1 MLTDGIVLQCA
12 ALVISML
19 ITVDWRQTPNMRASL
34 VTDCFS
40 LCNDVRIDTGCVEF
54 CMSFKRFCSKISE
67 NAQFA
72 FLHCPVRGT
81 VLLGLSGSSLL
92 EYECKGNSKTS
103 LSKYVYLF
111 FFQVKDD
118 KPVRPKSAIL
128 PEKDYS
134 LSELLS
140 QVDSGISRSFDRVKE
155 DSCHS
160 KENTCKRLSGIS
172 SADSAFSSQD
182 SITLSFEKENSCGKS
197 FSRHTTGNIIP
208 KKPKDT

>member
-1 MLTDGIVLQCA
+1 MH
-12 ALVISML
+12 
-19 ITVDWRQTPNMRASL
+19 
-34 VTDCFS
+34 
-40 LCNDVRIDTGCVEF
+40 
-54 CMSFKRFCSKISE
+54 
-67 NAQFA
+67 
-72 FLHCPVRGT
+72 FLHCAVNGT
-81 VLLGLSGSSLL
+81 LLLSLSGSSIL

-103 LSKYVYLF
+103 SSKYVYLF
-111 FFQVKDD
+111 CQVKDE

-182 SITLSFEKENSCGKS
+182 SITLSFEKENSCGRS

-208 KKPKDT
+208 ENLKILKLVGYLCLYLQFMLFFATGQILLRSRSGSCVTLSGPETLPS

>member
-1 MLTDGIVLQCA
+1 
-12 ALVISML
+12 
-19 ITVDWRQTPNMRASL
+19 
-34 VTDCFS
+34 
-40 LCNDVRIDTGCVEF
+40 
-54 CMSFKRFCSKISE
+54 MSFKRFCSKISK

-81 VLLGLSGSSLL
+81 LLLGLSSSSIL
-92 EYECKGNSKTS
+92 EYECKGNSRTS
-103 LSKYVYLF
+103 LSKYVYL

-208 KKPKDT
+208 ENLKILKLDGYLCLYLKFMLSFATGQILLKSRSGSCVTLSGPETLPS